1 MQLFGRRAR
10 DPACGPLL
18 SNGAADTKA
27 LSGAHAG
34 LSATTV
40 EKLEDISVRPFT
52 NYLGALMG
60 WGRRYPQEQQ
70 AAQHALIATTAAVSS
85 ALSNF
90 VGWLLA
96 VSGASFALM
105 VSNIEKITP
114 HIGGR
119 SFKWALIWFAISLLL
134 GLISRWLGTSV
145 TGAVAA
151 VVAMRDRIDRTGPID
166 GFSHLAFT
174 KLFSDGLM
182 PIYRCISWRSY
193 KRSKTGDLI
202 PGLRG
207 ITYQSQAQ
215 ALLTL
220 GQLVLLF
227 VSVVVLAHGVEA

>member
-1 MQLFGRRAR
+1 
-10 DPACGPLL
+10 
-18 SNGAADTKA
+18 
-27 LSGAHAG
+27 
-34 LSATTV
+34 
-40 EKLEDISVRPFT
+40 
-52 NYLGALMG
+52 MG

-70 AAQHALIATTAAVSS
+70 AAQHALLASTAAVSS
-85 ALSNF
+85 ALSSF

-105 VSNIEKITP
+105 VSNIEKVTP
-114 HIGGR
+114 HIGSR
-119 SFKWALIWFAISLLL
+119 SFKWALVWFAMSLLL
-134 GLISRWLGTSV
+134 GLISRWLGTAV

-151 VVAMRDRIDRTGPID
+151 TAAVQDRIDRSGRIE

-174 KLFSDGLM
+174 KLFADGLM
-182 PIYRCISWRSY
+182 PIYRCFSWRSY
-193 KRSKTGDLI
+193 RSAKTGDLI

-227 VSVVVLAHGVEA
+227 VSVVVLAHGVKN